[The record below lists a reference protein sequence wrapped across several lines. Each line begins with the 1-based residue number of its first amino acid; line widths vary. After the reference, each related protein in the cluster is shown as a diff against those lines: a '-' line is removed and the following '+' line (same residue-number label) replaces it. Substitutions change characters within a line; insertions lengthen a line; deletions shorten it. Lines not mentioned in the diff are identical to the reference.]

1 MKRLLTRILGVLL
14 CAALVLPLLPPSAGA
29 LTLTAV
35 NDTLL
40 PVSEGTMPARLGGE
54 LYVPYD
60 VFTQLGV
67 SSSSEEGVL
76 NLSSGGET
84 LSFSPDEGYVYD
96 QYMNS
101 YDSPAYSMNGT
112 VYVPVKLCCG
122 KFGLTYSTFSAYG
135 ETVLRVTDG
144 ASQSDSEF
152 ASSASGDIERA
163 INAYKGVPTSP
174 DTPNN
179 GGNTQKPSD
188 KPVEP
193 PIPPVEEK
201 PTQKPGR
208 VYLTFFGPTTQY
220 TPQTLDALHGA
231 GRLATF
237 FLSTD
242 TAAWSS
248 DTVRRIVGE
257 GHTAALLLYAEPS
270 VAPDELVERLT
281 AANKQLAFL
290 TGVNTRI
297 FSNADGCNKLTAAQR
312 DAIIAAGYRLW
323 DSTMDSGDS
332 TQSAPMTYAVTAQRF
347 AATNATVVL
356 RLRHSASTASA
367 VQSLSAY
374 MLRQGIPSSRVTL
387 NTSPINLISDIR

>member
-1 MKRLLTRILGVLL
+1 MKRFLSRFFSVLVL
-14 CAALVLPLLPPSAGA
+14 AALVITLFPPSAGA

-40 PVSEGTMPARLGGE
+40 PVSESTMPARLGGE

-60 VFTQLGV
+60 VFSQLGV

-76 NLSSGGET
+76 NLSAGDET

-112 VYVPVKLCCG
+112 IYVPVKLCCG

-163 INAYKGVPTSP
+163 INAYKGVPV
-174 DTPNN
+174 TPETPS
-179 GGNTQKPSD
+179 GGNTPKPPE
-188 KPVEP
+188 KPAEP

-208 VYLTFFGPTTQY
+208 VFLTFFGPTTQY
-220 TPQTLDALHGA
+220 TPQTLDALHSA

-257 GHTAALLLYAEPS
+257 GHTPALLLYAEPS
-270 VAPDELVERLT
+270 VAPDELVRRLA
-281 AANKQLAFL
+281 AANEQLSFL

-297 FSNADGCNKLTAAQR
+297 VSNADGCNKLTAAQR
-312 DAIIAAGYRLW
+312 DAIVAAGYRLW

-356 RLRHSASTASA
+356 RLRHSASTAGA

-387 NTSPINLISDIR
+387 NTSPINLINDIR

>member
-188 KPVEP
+188 KPVP
-193 PIPPVEEK
+193 RWRKSPRKSPAAFIS
-201 PTQKPGR
+201 TFSGR
-208 VYLTFFGPTTQY
+208 
-220 TPQTLDALHGA
+220 
-231 GRLATF
+231 
-237 FLSTD
+237 
-242 TAAWSS
+242 
-248 DTVRRIVGE
+248 
-257 GHTAALLLYAEPS
+257 
-270 VAPDELVERLT
+270 
-281 AANKQLAFL
+281 
-290 TGVNTRI
+290 
-297 FSNADGCNKLTAAQR
+297 
-312 DAIIAAGYRLW
+312 
-323 DSTMDSGDS
+323 
-332 TQSAPMTYAVTAQRF
+332 
-347 AATNATVVL
+347 
-356 RLRHSASTASA
+356 RHSTPRKRWTRCTARA
-367 VQSLSAY
+367 G
-374 MLRQGIPSSRVTL
+374 LRPSS
-387 NTSPINLISDIR
+387 SPPTRPLGRATRCAAS